1 MSRGFSLDVER
12 CSGCYACVVACYD
25 QNDLDGRAASD
36 AWRQVFAVEDGAYP
50 EARLSYVSLACQH
63 CAGAPCV
70 AVCPSGALRRA
81 YDPDAVVVEGSL
93 CIGCRMCSLACPFG
107 VPRYGADGR
116 MQKCDLC
123 AARVEAGL
131 EPACARACP
140 TRALRYGEDGELG
153 RAAGQRAAHRL
164 AGEQRPGG

>member
-1 MSRGFSLDVER
+1 MSEGFSLDVER

-25 QNDLDGRAASD
+25 QNDLDPPDGAG
-36 AWRQVFAVEDGAYP
+36 AWRQVFAVEDGTYP
-50 EARLSYVSLACQH
+50 EVRLSHVSLACQH
-63 CAGAPCV
+63 CAQAPCI

-81 YDPDAVVVEGSL
+81 HGPDAVVVKASL

-107 VPRYGADGR
+107 VPRYRADGR
-116 MQKCDLC
+116 MHKCDLC

-140 TRALRYGEDGELG
+140 TRALRYGQDGELG
-153 RAAGQRAAHRL
+153 RHAGRRAARRL
-164 AGEQRPGG
+164 GGERPGL